1 MATSTYN
8 ESLATQGKVE
18 TVKSGIFDRFFKRI
32 VDIQTAKARVITAD
46 FLSGVSDQ
54 ELLSYGWEPEDIK
67 RLRNR

>member
-8 ESLATQGKVE
+8 ESLAGQGKEE
-18 TVKSGIFDRFFKRI
+18 TAKAGIFNRFFRGI
-32 VDIQTAKARVITAD
+32 VEIQTAKARVITAD